1 VTTTFQEIVT
11 MSTPHSTPPGGRAKP
26 AKPSPDFPLFPH
38 AAGVWAKKIRGR
50 LHYFGPWDDP
60 DGALAKYNE
69 QKDDL
74 HAGREPRP
82 SAGDLTVKEAVNDF
96 LNAKK
101 DLVAAGELTQRT
113 LDDYEEVCVLLAKHV
128 GKGRAVADLRPGDFA
143 AFRTK
148 LAKRWGPHRLA
159 KTVQIVRC
167 LFKHAYDSGSILAP
181 VRFGPGFAR
190 PTKKVLRLHRAKQPP
205 KLFTAEELRKL
216 LAAAG
221 PQLKA
226 MMLLG
231 INCGFGNADV
241 GLLPLT
247 ALDLDGGWVN
257 YPRPKTGVGRRCPL
271 WPETVR
277 AIREALAGRPRPK
290 KAEHA
295 GLVFL
300 TYKGGCWHTGKGSDN
315 PLSHEVWKLLKG
327 LGINGRKGLNFYALR
342 HTFRTLA
349 DEVRDQPSADYIMGH
364 EPQTMAVVYR
374 EKISDNRLQAVTDHI
389 RAWLFPRQ
397 GPAATA
403 TEVVTEP
410 PHGG

>member
-1 VTTTFQEIVT
+1 
-11 MSTPHSTPPGGRAKP
+11 MSEPHSTPPDGRAKP

-50 LHYFGPWDDP
+50 LHYFGAWDDP
-60 DGALAKYNE
+60 DAALAKYNE

-96 LNAKK
+96 LNTKK
-101 DLVAAGELTQRT
+101 DLVAVGELTQRT

-128 GKGRAVADLRPGDFA
+128 GKTRAVSDLRPGDFA
-143 AFRTK
+143 AFRNK

-159 KTVQIVRC
+159 KTVQIVRS
-167 LFKHAYDSGSILAP
+167 LFKHAFDADLIDRP
-181 VRFGPGFAR
+181 VRFGPAFAR
-190 PTKKVLRLHRAKQPP
+190 PTKKVMRLHRARQPP
-205 KLFTAEELRKL
+205 KLFTPEELRKL

-221 PQLKA
+221 PQVRA

-241 GLLPLT
+241 GLLPQT

-257 YPRPKTGVGRRCPL
+257 YPRPKTGVNRRCPL
-271 WPETVR
+271 WPETV
-277 AIREALAGRPRPK
+277 AAVREALACRPK
-290 KAEHA
+290 PMNAEHA
-295 GLVFL
+295 GLVFV
-300 TYKGGCWHTGKGSDN
+300 TYKGRCWHTGKGSDT
-315 PLSHEVWKLLKG
+315 PLSRRVWKLVKDCG
-327 LGINGRKGLNFYALR
+327 LGGRRGLNFYALR

-349 DEVRDQPSADYIMGH
+349 DEVRDQPAADFIMGH

-374 EKISDNRLQAVTDHI
+374 EKIGDERLKAVTD
-389 RAWLFPRQ
+389 RVRTWLFPPEEKAKKAGRPQ
-397 GPAATA
+397 RKAAGKKSSA
-403 TEVVTEP
+403 E
-410 PHGG
+410 G